1 MISEGTFINNT
12 MGSKIPMAGGI
23 AERRIRPLWDAIDS
37 RQYKNALKLATS
49 LLTKHPDSPY
59 ILSLK
64 ALVLERMGKPDE
76 ALPLCL
82 NAKDAN
88 PVDDLTL
95 STLQIVFQRL
105 DRLDLAT
112 SCYEYACGKIPNNP
126 DLMMGLFNCYVR
138 EYSYVKQQQTA
149 MKMYKLVPEERFL
162 LWAICSIQLQVSC
175 GNGGERLLSLGEAL
189 LKKRIDSHGLHELEA
204 LRVYLSVLEQQGK
217 FAIAL
222 DVLDGK
228 LGKLFS
234 IENDKLRIQGKLL
247 ICACEY
253 DAAAKVLRSV
263 LETCSDDW
271 EAFLQYL
278 SCSLEDGSASNIK
291 DIRTQNYLE
300 PDAMPNSCLSSSL
313 REEEFDL
320 RVSDVRSFIQKLQEN
335 NVHEVRRGPFL
346 ANIEIEKRRLMFGK
360 TDNGELMQAFL
371 EYFRRFGHLASFVSD
386 VEEYLQYIEPHQRSK
401 LLQELREICF
411 QISPGDAVK
420 GLGRTIAVLQVEE
433 HFDMMHSASND
444 DRVAHAVFL
453 AKLYLENLSL
463 SKDLDSQEI
472 MYGEELLPMASNIL
486 MELFWRTQHH
496 GYLLEAILILE
507 FGLSIRGYIWQYRL
521 LLVHLYTY
529 WAATASAF
537 EWYRSLEIKNIMQE
551 SMSHHIFPHLLSSP
565 LWFELNSMMK
575 EYLKFHEDYMKEAA
589 DLTFLAYRHCNYS
602 KVVEFVKFRERLGN
616 SHHFFLVR
624 IESTLLELKQKA
636 DNLDEVEFILENLDS
651 GIHPLEW
658 SEDKCLSS
666 ISFNEDFQT
675 RPWWSP
681 SPNECYLS
689 GPFEGG
695 TIHRK
700 ESLDHRLMREKQSR
714 RNVQRRCLLPRL
726 IQLSLHCV
734 TYIKDAEEGKAHD
747 TEGCHS
753 EMQQLLER
761 YASTLGFSFDE
772 ALEVLDKILSDKS
785 SFKELKLDIVD
796 WVTLAVFYNAWK
808 LSAESTESMSKEKC
822 LLDSLRNVEKLIE
835 LSVNELI
842 HSSALSESLINEL
855 VMSTLLRLVTES
867 IAWHGLILQSCVR
880 SVNPAG
886 RKKKRSGIVGGHG
899 DGSLSII
906 EVIQISIASFRS
918 TIENI
923 VSWLARYL
931 DKSEDQE
938 LDLLLCLLDQDASY
952 EGKVTAR
959 PGCILK
965 VLEAGSSMG
974 SELGPRI
981 GQILETW
988 NASTIAR
995 KIVNSQHMFLSGL
1008 QQICISKIKSL
1019 IALKLSV

>member
-1 MISEGTFINNT
+1 M
-12 MGSKIPMAGGI
+12 
-23 AERRIRPLWDAIDS
+23 
-37 RQYKNALKLATS
+37 
-49 LLTKHPDSPY
+49 
-59 ILSLK
+59 
-64 ALVLERMGKPDE
+64 
-76 ALPLCL
+76 
-82 NAKDAN
+82 
-88 PVDDLTL
+88 
-95 STLQIVFQRL
+95 
-105 DRLDLAT
+105 
-112 SCYEYACGKIPNNP
+112 
-126 DLMMGLFNCYVR
+126 
-138 EYSYVKQQQTA
+138 
-149 MKMYKLVPEERFL
+149 
-162 LWAICSIQLQVSC
+162 
-175 GNGGERLLSLGEAL
+175 
-189 LKKRIDSHGLHELEA
+189 
-204 LRVYLSVLEQQGK
+204 
-217 FAIAL
+217 
-222 DVLDGK
+222 
-228 LGKLFS
+228 
-234 IENDKLRIQGKLL
+234 
-247 ICACEY
+247 
-253 DAAAKVLRSV
+253 LRSV

-291 DIRTQNYLE
+291 DIRTQNYIE

-444 DRVAHAVFL
+444 DRLAHAVFL

-565 LWFELNSMMK
+565 LWSELNSMMK

-636 DNLDEVEFILENLDS
+636 DNLDEVEFILANLDS

-772 ALEVLDKILSDKS
+772 ALEVLDEILSDKN

-808 LSAESTESMSKEKC
+808 LSAESTESMSKEKS

-842 HSSALSESLINEL
+842 HSSASSESLINEL

-906 EVIQISIASFRS
+906 EVIQFSIASFRS

-938 LDLLLCLLDQDASY
+938 LDLLLCLLDQDASH

-965 VLEAGSSMG
+965 VLEASSSMG

-1008 QQICISKIKSL
+1008 QNICISKIKSL
-1019 IALKLSV
+1019 RALKMSV